1 MTTTQLIIRADF
13 LLEALPYI
21 QKYQGET
28 FVVKYGG
35 SFMDSQDP
43 EERDSVAR
51 DITFLEAVGINPV
64 VVHGGGKAITRALK
78 ESGIETKFI
87 KGMRLT
93 DKQTMNVVERVLSY
107 EINPR
112 VVEAIGRFGGKAKGF
127 PGSKM
132 LKCRKK
138 RVPVEG
144 GEPLDVGFVG
154 EVIGVDTTQILECIA
169 NNVTPVLSPTA
180 CDEEGNFYNCN
191 ADIAA
196 AQVAIALKA
205 RRLVFMS
212 DVPGLMRDLN
222 DMTSLIP
229 RVHVDEVE
237 ELKRKGVIEAGMIP
251 KMDSAVEAIQAGV
264 EKVSLVDGRMPHSV
278 MLEIFTHAGVGTEL
292 VV

>member
-21 QKYQGET
+21 QKYRGET

-87 KGMRLT
+87 KGIRQT

-127 PGSKM
+127 PGVKCSSAARNWFP
-132 LKCRKK
+132 LK
-138 RVPVEG
+138 
-144 GEPLDVGFVG
+144 
-154 EVIGVDTTQILECIA
+154 
-169 NNVTPVLSPTA
+169 
-180 CDEEGNFYNCN
+180 EES
-191 ADIAA
+191 
-196 AQVAIALKA
+196 
-205 RRLVFMS
+205 R
-212 DVPGLMRDLN
+212 
-222 DMTSLIP
+222 
-229 RVHVDEVE
+229 
-237 ELKRKGVIEAGMIP
+237 
-251 KMDSAVEAIQAGV
+251 
-264 EKVSLVDGRMPHSV
+264 
-278 MLEIFTHAGVGTEL
+278 
-292 VV
+292 